1 MEVMVESVAKSVTQT
16 VWNLALNESSM
27 GRSHPFSLEP
37 VRSKY
42 FKTEYG
48 LLSSVP
54 TTPTPPWLLSYLLA
68 QG

>member
-1 MEVMVESVAKSVTQT
+1 MESVAKSVTQA

-27 GRSHPFSLEP
+27 VRSYPFSLGP

-42 FKTEYG
+42 FKTKYG

-54 TTPTPPWLLSYLLA
+54 ATPTSPWLLSYLLA